1 MTKSKGAKLLQELI
15 NKYGDFVVARMYDY
29 YATRIIEDP
38 NNPLTKKKAD
48 EVIIR
53 EMHAS
58 ELGENGVALT
68 SWEDLKRLE
77 DIAKGIRPA
86 EKYPVVVKASQDLYN
101 SEEQKKL
108 REKNSREFDA
118 YMNNL
123 VNGYTFRKVEDM
135 YSLAKR
141 SEFLMHNDVKDFGM
155 AMDNHRKRK

>member
-108 REKNSREFDA
+108 REKNSREFDT

>member
-108 REKNSREFDA
+108 REKNSREFGA

-141 SEFLMHNDVKDFGM
+141 SEILMHNDVKDFGM

>member
-1 MTKSKGAKLLQELI
+1 MTKTKGTKLLQELI

-58 ELGENGVALT
+58 ELGGNGVALT

-108 REKNSREFDA
+108 REKNSREFGA

-141 SEFLMHNDVKDFGM
+141 SEILMHNDVKDFGM
-155 AMDNHRKRK
+155 AMDNRRKRK